1 MVYIGPIAFVSV
13 EFVVGALRV
22 GIISLG
28 LGFLASF
35 VLLPFLVG
43 HRLRSLFTTVGPTN
57 HWVSDY
63 LILMTLI
70 GGGEISVFALTVDLI
85 GIEYADPMVLEQLIL
100 YASVALCLVYVTTL
114 CLIPL
119 VVLPR
124 LGIDWDKNDYDV
136 RTIGLVITA
145 VLWYHIGMVLLSPY
159 VFDLLAPVYR
169 VI

>member
-1 MVYIGPIAFVSV
+1 MVYIGPIAFVSMG
-13 EFVVGALRV
+13 FVVGALRV

-70 GGGEISVFALTVDLI
+70 GGGEIGVFALTVDVI
-85 GIEYADPMVLEQLIL
+85 GIEYANPIVIEQLVL
-100 YASVALCLVYVTTL
+100 YASVALCLIYVTTL

-124 LGIDWDKNDYDV
+124 LGIDWDEHDYNM
-136 RTIGLVITA
+136 RTVGLITTA
-145 VLWYHIGMVLLSPY
+145 VLWYHLGTVLLSPY

-169 VI
+169 AI